1 MDNTF
6 FKVYRSL
13 LDDPLWLS
21 EPFTYGQAWVDLI
34 GRANFADKDN
44 FYRGRYQQIKRGQIA
59 TSQQEL
65 ADRWKWSRHKVN
77 TFLRNIECAGMVTT
91 KSTTFGTTITIEKYA
106 LYQDARTTKGTTKEP
121 RKDIGGTSEG
131 HREDIGGTQNKKE
144 KKERRIEGEKP
155 ARAGMVPLS
164 LDEVSSFISE
174 SGLRVDAEAFW
185 DYYEAN
191 GWVTA
196 SGNPVQNWK
205 ALCRSWEGKPKYA
218 KTEQNGE
225 RDEDGLTP
233 EMRASVERVKERRR
247 NEHRR

>member
-144 KKERRIEGEKP
+144 KKERREEGIYIP
-155 ARAGMVPLS
+155 SRGDLA
-164 LDEVSSFISE
+164 SFIESE
-174 SGLRVDAEAFW
+174 GLNADPDDVF
-185 DYYEAN
+185 DYYEAI
-191 GWVTA
+191 GWEI
-196 SGNPVQNWK
+196 G
-205 ALCRSWEGKPKYA
+205 GKPIKDWRAVVRRWKQYEAPKAEQA
-218 KTEQNGE
+218 KRGLDMDKVNEYLDKLERGE
-225 RDEDGLTP
+225 P
-233 EMRASVERVKERRR
+233 I
-247 NEHRR
+247 

>member
-144 KKERRIEGEKP
+144 KKERREEGIYIP
-155 ARAGMVPLS
+155 SRGDLA
-164 LDEVSSFISE
+164 SFIESE
-174 SGLRVDAEAFW
+174 GLNADPDDVF
-185 DYYEAN
+185 DYYEAI
-191 GWVTA
+191 GWEI
-196 SGNPVQNWK
+196 N
-205 ALCRSWEGKPKYA
+205 GKPIKDWRAVVRRWKQYEAPKAEQA
-218 KTEQNGE
+218 KRGLDMDKVNEYLDKLERGE
-225 RDEDGLTP
+225 P
-233 EMRASVERVKERRR
+233 I
-247 NEHRR
+247 

>member
-106 LYQDARTTKGTTKEP
+106 LYQDARTTKSTTKEP

-131 HREDIGGTQNKKE
+131 HREDIGGTQNKKD
-144 KKERRIEGEKP
+144 KKERREEGIYIP
-155 ARAGMVPLS
+155 SRGDLA
-164 LDEVSSFISE
+164 SFIESE
-174 SGLRVDAEAFW
+174 GLNADPDDVF
-185 DYYEAN
+185 DYYEAV
-191 GWVTA
+191 GWEI
-196 SGNPVQNWK
+196 G
-205 ALCRSWEGKPKYA
+205 GKPIKDWRAVVRRWKQYEAPKAEQA
-218 KTEQNGE
+218 KRGLDMDKVNEYLDKLERGE
-225 RDEDGLTP
+225 P
-233 EMRASVERVKERRR
+233 I
-247 NEHRR
+247 

>member
-106 LYQDARTTKGTTKEP
+106 VYQDARTTKGTTKEP

-144 KKERRIEGEKP
+144 KKERREEGIYIP
-155 ARAGMVPLS
+155 SRGDLA
-164 LDEVSSFISE
+164 SFIESE
-174 SGLRVDAEAFW
+174 GLNADPDDVF
-185 DYYEAN
+185 DYYEAV
-191 GWVTA
+191 GWEI
-196 SGNPVQNWK
+196 G
-205 ALCRSWEGKPKYA
+205 GKPIKDWRAVVRRWKQYEAPKAEQA
-218 KTEQNGE
+218 KRGLDMDKVNEYLDKLERGE
-225 RDEDGLTP
+225 P
-233 EMRASVERVKERRR
+233 I
-247 NEHRR
+247 

>member
-144 KKERRIEGEKP
+144 KKERREEGIYIP
-155 ARAGMVPLS
+155 SRGDLA
-164 LDEVSSFISE
+164 SFIESE
-174 SGLRVDAEAFW
+174 GLNADPDDVF
-185 DYYEAN
+185 DYYEAI
-191 GWVTA
+191 GWEI
-196 SGNPVQNWK
+196 G
-205 ALCRSWEGKPKYA
+205 GKPIKDWRAVVRRWKQYEA
-218 KTEQNGE
+218 PKAERKMSREEQDAE
-225 RDEDGLTP
+225 VLRLLDI
-233 EMRASVERVKERRR
+233 M
-247 NEHRR
+247 EHGGNIYE

>member
-34 GRANFADKDN
+34 GRANFADKDH
-44 FYRGRYQQIKRGQIA
+44 FYRGQYQQIKRGQIA
-59 TSQQEL
+59 TSQKEL

-77 TFLRNIECAGMVTT
+77 TFLRNIERAGMVTT
-91 KSTTFGTTITIEKYA
+91 KATTTGTTITIEKYA
-106 LYQDARTTKGTTKEP
+106 DYQDTRTSKGTTKEP

>member
-144 KKERRIEGEKP
+144 KKERREEGIYIP
-155 ARAGMVPLS
+155 SRGDLA
-164 LDEVSSFISE
+164 SFIESE
-174 SGLRVDAEAFW
+174 GLNADPDDVF
-185 DYYEAN
+185 DYYEAV
-191 GWVTA
+191 GWEI
-196 SGNPVQNWK
+196 G
-205 ALCRSWEGKPKYA
+205 GKPIKDWRAVVRRWKQYEAPKAEQA
-218 KTEQNGE
+218 KRGLDMDKVNEYLDKLERGE
-225 RDEDGLTP
+225 P
-233 EMRASVERVKERRR
+233 I
-247 NEHRR
+247 